1 MAYISNDSS
10 SMPMLSLEIKWFEL
24 RQKSQIT
31 GLQQTNITFP
41 LELYYFNQKLN
52 FFEPVIER
60 VLIKTQTDTDVGGNT
75 EKLLNVDDVLNLNF
89 SVALYENIFVLLE
102 NLNHESDVYK
112 KIIEQTEREN
122 LIESLKNITSP
133 KATAL

>member
-1 MAYISNDSS
+1 
-10 SMPMLSLEIKWFEL
+10 MLSLEIKWFEL